1 MVVVVEQLDI
11 EISAACR
18 VAHEQYGGAT
28 VE

>member
-1 MVVVVEQLDI
+1 MVIVVEQFDV
-11 EISAACR
+11 EISVACR